1 MVAEIYSVDIGRSFA
16 KVATTSELG
25 PLSCDHVPADR
36 CGPVIPALLV
46 LGLVLGAFVHD
57 RGSEMLA
64 ATVVVA
70 VSMAWGITVGV
81 ADDQLASMV
90 GGAALGVGN
99 LTLGVLV
106 AASVRNIAH
115 RVNAPTTSN

>member
-1 MVAEIYSVDIGRSFA
+1 M
-16 KVATTSELG
+16 
-25 PLSCDHVPADR
+25 
-36 CGPVIPALLV
+36 IPALLV
-46 LGLVLGAFVHD
+46 LGLVLGAFAHD